1 MYVSVKANVP
11 ERFHQRIKNAMTKN
25 RPLSVRID
33 VTKDGEDI
41 LLLTQGQMKQI
52 SKAIREAKKL
62 VTLRLSRKQVR
73 ANVETEGGFLSML
86 MRLAT
91 KALPVLLSGLATGV
105 ISSGVEKAIA
115 GNGLFLG
122 RRGAG
127 TAKVEFEGNGIV
139 LTPVQDEN
147 MDGLYL
153 KHDGQVFQGKGL
165 LLGPESPFKDIPI
178 LGLLL

>member
-1 MYVSVKANVP
+1 MYVNVKANVP

-41 LLLTQGQMKQI
+41 LLLTQGQMKKI
-52 SKAIREAKKL
+52 SKAISEGKKL

-91 KALPVLLSGLATGV
+91 KVLPVLLSGLATGA
-105 ISSGVEKAIA
+105 ISSGVEKVIA

-122 RRGAG
+122 RRGMGA
-127 TAKVEFEGNGIV
+127 AKVEFEGNGIV
-139 LTPVQDEN
+139 LTPVQDEGMN
-147 MDGLYL
+147 GLYL
-153 KHDGQVFQGKGL
+153 KHDDQVFQGKGL
-165 LLGPESPFKDIPI
+165 LLGPGSPFKDIPI